1 MSTPRLHALDNLRG
15 VMMWLGI
22 VFHVSLLHATYP
34 TAPVTLRDTQTSLGA
49 DVLVG
54 FIHVFR
60 MPVFFVLAGFFVFF
74 LTQQRGL
81 SNMLRNRLQRIA
93 LPFAVFWLLIF
104 PPTVC
109 IYVAYLF
116 RMSHGGWGIDFEL
129 LHNASTPTKPL
140 GIEAIH
146 MWFLWMLVWLC
157 LLGAGVLK
165 VVQSLDG
172 KHLNWVNRLLE
183 TLVTKAYAPLL
194 LAIPLVLTD
203 ANYFMGVLETNTSFL
218 PPLAQWLHYGLYFFW
233 GMALYVHREKAF
245 ALFIQR
251 RQSTGLLA
259 LLFFITYLGLAHTHN
274 QHPEDIAYANVWL
287 ALFYSLSSWYMCW
300 AWLGWFTYLFDREI
314 PLLRYLSQSSYWV
327 YLVHFPI
334 TLLVGAVLYHWDTA
348 PVFKILVNVVFTT
361 LVCVASYQAFVRRTF
376 VSVFLNGKKYP

>member
-60 MPVFFVLAGFFVFF
+60 MPVFFVLAGFFVLF

-81 SNMLRNRLQRIA
+81 SHMLRNRFQRIA

-116 RMSHGGWGIDFEL
+116 RMSHGAWGIDFEF
-129 LHNASTPTKPL
+129 LHNAATPTKPL

-146 MWFLWMLVWLC
+146 MWFLWMLAWLC

-218 PPLAQWLHYGLYFFW
+218 PPLAQWFHYGLYFFW
-233 GMALYVHREKAF
+233 GMALYVHRDKAF
-245 ALFIQR
+245 ALFVQR
-251 RQSTGLLA
+251 RHSTGCLA
-259 LLFFITYLGLAHTHN
+259 LLCFITYLGLAHTHN
-274 QHPEDIAYANVWL
+274 QHPEAIAYANVWL
-287 ALFYSLSSWYMCW
+287 AFFYNLSSWCMCW

-314 PLLRYLSQSSYWV
+314 PFLRYLSQSSYWV

-334 TLLVGAVLYHWDTA
+334 TLLVGAVLYQWDAA

-361 LVCVASYQAFVRRTF
+361 LVCVASYQAFVRRSF
-376 VSVFLNGKKYP
+376 ISVFLNGKKYS

>member
-1 MSTPRLHALDNLRG
+1 MRTPRLHALDNLRG

-60 MPVFFVLAGFFVFF
+60 MPVFFVLAGFFVLF

-81 SNMLRNRLQRIA
+81 SPMLRNRLQRIA
-93 LPFAVFWLLIF
+93 LPFTVFWLLIF
-104 PPTVC
+104 PMTVC

-116 RMSHGGWGIDFEL
+116 RMRHGGWGIDFEL
-129 LHNASTPTKPL
+129 LHNASTPDKPL

-165 VVQSLDG
+165 VAQSLDS
-172 KHLNWVNRLLE
+172 KRLTRVNLLLE
-183 TLVTKAYAPLL
+183 VLVTKAYAPLL
-194 LAIPLVLTD
+194 LAVPLVLTD

-218 PPLAQWLHYGLYFFW
+218 PPLTQWLHYGLYFFW
-233 GMALYVHREKAF
+233 GMALYAHREKAF
-245 ALFIQR
+245 ALYVQQR
-251 RQSTGLLA
+251 LRTGLLA
-259 LLFFITYLGLAHTHN
+259 LLFFITYLGLAIT
-274 QHPEDIAYANVWL
+274 YATVWL

-314 PLLRYLSQSSYWV
+314 PFLRYLSQSSYWV

-334 TLLVGAVLYHWDTA
+334 TLLVGAVLYQWDAA
-348 PVFKILVNVVFTT
+348 PVFKILVNVLFTT
-361 LVCVASYQAFVRRTF
+361 LVCVASYQAFVRRSF
-376 VSVFLNGKKYP
+376 VSVFLNGRKYRTPKAE

>member
-1 MSTPRLHALDNLRG
+1 MSTTRLHALDNLRG

-60 MPVFFVLAGFFVFF
+60 MPVFFVLAGFFVLF

-81 SNMLRNRLQRIA
+81 SSMLRNRLQRIA

-116 RMSHGGWGIDFEL
+116 RMRYGGWGIDVEF

-165 VVQSLDG
+165 VAQSLDG
-172 KHLNWVNRLLE
+172 KRLTRVKLLLE
-183 TLVTKAYAPLL
+183 ALVAKAHAPLL
-194 LAIPLVLTD
+194 LAVPLVLTD
-203 ANYFMGVLETNTSFL
+203 ATYFMGVLETDTSFL
-218 PPLAQWLHYGLYFFW
+218 PPLTQWLHYGLYFFW

-245 ALFIQR
+245 ALYVQR
-251 RQSTGLLA
+251 RHSNGLLA

-274 QHPEDIAYANVWL
+274 QHPEAIAYAPVWL

-300 AWLGWFTYLFDREI
+300 TWLGWGFNCERV
-314 PLLRYLSQSSYWV
+314 RASCRSYA
-327 YLVHFPI
+327 
-334 TLLVGAVLYHWDTA
+334 G
-348 PVFKILVNVVFTT
+348 
-361 LVCVASYQAFVRRTF
+361 C
-376 VSVFLNGKKYP
+376 

>member
-1 MSTPRLHALDNLRG
+1 MSTARLHALDNLRG

-49 DVLVG
+49 DLLVG
-54 FIHVFR
+54 FIHAFR
-60 MPVFFVLAGFFVFF
+60 MPVFFVLAGFFVLF

-116 RMSHGGWGIDFEL
+116 RMGHGGWGMDFEL
-129 LHNASTPTKPL
+129 IHNASTPSKPL

-146 MWFLWMLVWLC
+146 MWFLWMLAWLC
-157 LLGAGVLK
+157 VLGAGVLK
-165 VVQSLDG
+165 VAQSLDSQR
-172 KHLNWVNRLLE
+172 LTWVKRLLE
-183 TLVTKAYAPLL
+183 ALATKAYAPLV
-194 LAIPLVLTD
+194 LALPLVLTD

-218 PPLAQWLHYGLYFFW
+218 PPLTQWLHYGLYFFW

-245 ALFIQR
+245 ALFVQQR
-251 RQSTGLLA
+251 LNTGLLA
-259 LLFFITYLGLAHTHN
+259 LLFFITYLGLAYTHN
-274 QHPEDIAYANVWL
+274 QNPEAIAYATVWL
-287 ALFYSLSSWYMCW
+287 ALFYSLSSWCMCW
-300 AWLGWFTYLFDREI
+300 AWLGWFSYLCDREI
-314 PLLRYLSQSSYWV
+314 PFLRYLAQSSYWV

-334 TLLVGAVLYHWDTA
+334 TLLVGAVLYPWTA
-348 PVFKILVNVVFTT
+348 PTAIKIMFNIIFTS
-361 LVCVASYQAFVRRTF
+361 LVCVASYHAFVRKTF
-376 VSVFLNGKKYP
+376 VSVFLNGKKYS